1 MNVVDNVRS
10 RGPALR
16 GCGAAG
22 TEARDPLLPFF
33 LERYAESYMRE
44 LDAFVAAVLDKKPV
58 AVSAEDGRR
67 ALVLADAA
75 LEAVKSGR
83 AVRV

>member
-1 MNVVDNVRS
+1 MRRS
-10 RGPALR
+10 
-16 GCGAAG
+16 GAAC

-33 LERYAESYMRE
+33 LERYAESYVRE
-44 LDAFVAAVLDKKPV
+44 LDALVTAVLAKKPV
-58 AVSAEDGRR
+58 AVGAEDGRR

-75 LEAVKSGR
+75 LEAVRSGR

>member
-1 MNVVDNVRS
+1 M
-10 RGPALR
+10 LR
-16 GCGAAG
+16 IAVIGAG
-22 TEARDPLLPFF
+22 RIGKIH
-33 LERYAESYMRE
+33 
-44 LDAFVAAVLDKKPV
+44 KKPV
-58 AVSAEDGRR
+58 AIGAEDGRR